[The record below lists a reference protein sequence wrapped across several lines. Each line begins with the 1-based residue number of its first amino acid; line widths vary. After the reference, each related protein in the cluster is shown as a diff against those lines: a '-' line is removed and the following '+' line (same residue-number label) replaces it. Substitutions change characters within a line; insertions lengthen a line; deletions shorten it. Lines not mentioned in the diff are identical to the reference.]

1 MQTLSHP
8 ALLGELHLSGKTQRR
23 LQPYSSLTCMREGSK
38 ELQVA
43 GYSVSELCGS
53 WQSMAGSKLLSDK
66 QKQVNHLTKQ
76 TVALSW
82 LEGHLPKEL
91 LSSY

>member
-1 MQTLSHP
+1 MAPVWQNSEKASAVLF
-8 ALLGELHLSGKTQRR
+8 LNVYE
-23 LQPYSSLTCMREGSK
+23 REESK
-38 ELQVA
+38 ELQVP
-43 GYSVSELCGS
+43 GYGVSELCES
-53 WQSMAGSKLLSDK
+53 WQSMAGSKFLSDK
-66 QKQVNHLTKQ
+66 QKQVHHLTKQ